1 LDSNIA
7 WGALFIVWGL
17 VGILTRKYSY
27 EQAKKG
33 WIRLG
38 FPMWSEGLYEMC
50 LVVAG
55 FSFIAFGITFIV
67 IAMTSS

>member
-1 LDSNIA
+1 ML
-7 WGALFIVWGL
+7 WGIVAIMTGII
-17 VGILTRKYSY
+17 GILTRKYSY

-38 FPMWSEGLYEMC
+38 FPIWSEGLYETC
-50 LVVAG
+50 LVVTG
-55 FSFIAFGITFIV
+55 FSFIAFGVTFIV